1 MSMKIGSLIGIPIIL
16 HYTWFIAFILI
27 SWTLATWYMP
37 NQYPGLSEL
46 TYWAIGTVSS
56 FLLLASVL
64 IHEISHSYVAKKNNL
79 PTSRIVLFIFGGVS
93 QITEEPPDPAI
104 EFKVSVVGPL
114 TSFLLA
120 AVFGIIWYPLNQMG
134 INQVILAPFKYGAF
148 INLLLG
154 AFNLLPAFPLDG
166 GRLLRAGIWRRTK
179 NLVKATNIATKIG
192 VFFSYLFMFAGF
204 IFMVL
209 GALINGIWFILIG
222 WFLKNGSESS
232 MRQTVIGDALAG
244 FTVGDVMT
252 KDVHSISVDATVN
265 EIVETFFKY
274 KHGGF
279 PVVENGELVGCVT
292 IEDVKKVAKG
302 KWKNT
307 KAEKIMT
314 VREKLILSSPEE
326 TVLDAMT
333 KMSNHDIGRLP
344 VIDEGELVG
353 IVSRS
358 DVMHIVKT
366 KTELEL
372 KAHAR

>member
-37 NQYPGLSEL
+37 NQYPGLSVL
-46 TYWAIGTVSS
+46 TYWTIGVVSS

-79 PTSRIVLFIFGGVS
+79 PTKRIVLFIFGGVS
-93 QITEEPPDPAI
+93 QIAEEPANPAI

-134 INQVILAPFKYGAF
+134 INQAILAPFEYGAF

-154 AFNLLPAFPLDG
+154 GFNLLPAFPLDG
-166 GRLLRAGIWRRTK
+166 GRLLRAGMWRRTK

-192 VFFSYLFMFAGF
+192 VLFSYLFMFAGF

-209 GALINGIWFILIG
+209 GALVNGIWFILIG

-232 MRQTVIGDALAG
+232 MKQTVIGDALAG
-244 FTVGDVMT
+244 FTVGEVMT
-252 KDVHSISVDATVN
+252 KDVHSITLDATVN

-292 IEDVKKVAKG
+292 IEDVKKVAKERWERTRA
-302 KWKNT
+302 K
-307 KAEKIMT
+307 KIMT
-314 VREKLILSSPEE
+314 ARKKLILSNPEE

-333 KMSNHDIGRLP
+333 KMSNHNIGRLP
-344 VIDEGELVG
+344 VIDEGKLVG
-353 IVSRS
+353 IISRS

-366 KTELEL
+366 KTELG
-372 KAHAR
+372 